1 MILRSA
7 LILALLAAPAAPPAI
22 AEEAHDRAHSALA
35 QGAILPL
42 SAILPG
48 LERRFGAR
56 LLGADLDTE
65 DRRLVYEF
73 ELITPRGQIL
83 DVHVDAATGAV
94 IDPGTTA
101 DDHRGEND

>member
-1 MILRSA
+1 MRSA
-7 LILALLAAPAAPPAI
+7 LILLFLVAPAAPPAH
-22 AEEAHDRAHSALA
+22 AEGDHDRAHSALA
-35 QGAILPL
+35 EGAILPL

-56 LLGADLDTE
+56 LLGAELE
-65 DRRLVYEF
+65 AEHRRFVYEF

-94 IDPGTTA
+94 IGPGPTPQYHKG
-101 DDHRGEND
+101 DDD